1 MPLNE
6 QMTEERKLL
15 VSKVVVVA
23 QLTED
28 TIANII
34 ITLESF
40 RCRVFD
46 AWGCGKS
53 YLGAA
58 ITQKSPIQK
67 SKMFETN
74 ELLKR
79 KSNTKNESTL
89 LDENCSDEIIDP

>member
-46 AWGCGKS
+46 A
-53 YLGAA
+53 
-58 ITQKSPIQK
+58 
-67 SKMFETN
+67 
-74 ELLKR
+74 
-79 KSNTKNESTL
+79 
-89 LDENCSDEIIDP
+89 